1 VLSYVPFSSIPLH
14 WAGRRDR
21 GYCGCV
27 DGSIN
32 PTQVTV
38 MYRER
43 QQRFSPKRES
53 AVNRG
58 AASRLAAGHPKRAF
72 EIALAIPDGG
82 YRCQAMSEI
91 GRVAADPLS
100 ERAFKEA
107 RAAAA
112 AGDDDYQRAAVLAFA
127 ITAALGR
134 GRAALA
140 QDMLADALALI
151 PSVAPVASR
160 AYAFH
165 LLWSACFTG
174 GESFREPIWQAIV
187 AHVHPDRN
195 WRAARLY
202 REIGRMAHEASGSK
216 GRARVIAAMPDGKA
230 RRKIERD
237 LAASL
242 RR

>member
-1 VLSYVPFSSIPLH
+1 
-14 WAGRRDR
+14 
-21 GYCGCV
+21 
-27 DGSIN
+27 
-32 PTQVTV
+32 
-38 MYRER
+38 
-43 QQRFSPKRES
+43 
-53 AVNRG
+53 
-58 AASRLAAGHPKRAF
+58 
-72 EIALAIPDGG
+72 
-82 YRCQAMSEI
+82 MSEI

-100 ERAFKEA
+100 DLAFREA

-112 AGDDDYQRAAVLAFA
+112 AGDDDYQQAAVLAFA

-134 GRAALA
+134 GRVALA

-160 AYAFH
+160 AYALH

-174 GESFREPIWQAIV
+174 GVNFREPIWQAIV
-187 AHVHPDRN
+187 AHLHPDRS

-202 REIGRMAHEASGSK
+202 REIGRMLHEATGSV

-230 RRKIERD
+230 RRKIESD
-237 LAASL
+237 LTASL